1 MIELWHEW
9 NSVHSFK
16 VRNVLAEKGLA
27 WEDRRVELLKLEQL
41 QPAYLKLNPSA
52 TVPTLVHDGR
62 AVFDSSIICE
72 YLDET
77 FTQPALLPADSFA
90 RAGARRWLKYHD
102 DVVHGALRK
111 ASLQLL
117 FKPAFSRIPPEELAE
132 RLRTHPNPERVRG
145 FRDSA
150 AAGIDFAAVREAMEQ
165 CALIA
170 DRIDAALGAEPWLG
184 GSAFS
189 LADVAMA
196 PFAERIDNLGM
207 TFVWTSRPRGAA
219 WAQRTLARPSV
230 RVSMPP
236 EPYRLPAPSGAA
248 RDRVQELAAAICGA
262 SGRAGRSS
270 S

>member
-1 MIELWHEW
+1 VIELWHEW

-27 WEDRRVELLKLEQL
+27 WTDRRVELLKLEQL
-41 QPAYLKLNPSA
+41 QPEYLKLNPSA

-62 AVFDSSIICE
+62 VVIESSIICE

-77 FTQPALLPADSFA
+77 FPAPALMPSEPFE
-90 RAGARRWLKYHD
+90 RATARRWMKYHD
-102 DVVHGALRK
+102 EVAHAAMRK

-117 FKPAFSRIPPEELAE
+117 FKPAFSRIPPGELAE

-150 AAGIDFAAVREAMEQ
+150 AKEIDFEAVRESMEQ
-165 CALIA
+165 S
-170 DRIDAALGAEPWLG
+170 DRIAARIDGALDAQQWLG
-184 GSAFS
+184 GSAFG
-189 LADVAMA
+189 LADVAMV

-207 TFVWTSRPRGAA
+207 TFVWASRPRGAA
-219 WAQRTLARPSV
+219 WAERVLARPSV
-230 RVSMPP
+230 RQSMAPH
-236 EPYRLPAPSGAA
+236 PYRLPAPGGAA
-248 RDRVQELAAAICGA
+248 RDRVLQIAAAISAA